1 MFLLFLLSFQKPPHR
16 RLQLLFSLYTLV
28 FVLLTWWWA
37 SIQQVWK
44 CHIPTWIGNGQC
56 HVYLHHP
63 DNDERMTLSGFHKN
77 TMANV
82 HCTVEHKGSLKKLV
96 AWKSKIH
103 SDIWKPWQSR
113 IKVLCLEKA
122 ASLRLFFSQQ
132 FIHIRHSTIQMSDWM
147 KIWSWTF
154 MIIEQIIA
162 HTNSKTYG
170 RTILW
175 WEPFHASL
183 KIFLLQRVLFWDQQ
197 DCYTQD
203 TYESYVSSYSFDI

>member
-1 MFLLFLLSFQKPPHR
+1 MLFGFVGIGEECERFWEPFHWLVRREVNIFCSEVQNNTIIVWSAQYIWSHLSKE
-16 RLQLLFSLYTLV
+16 
-28 FVLLTWWWA
+28 
-37 SIQQVWK
+37 
-44 CHIPTWIGNGQC
+44 
-56 HVYLHHP
+56 HH
-63 DNDERMTLSGFHKN
+63 HQ
-77 TMANV
+77 
-82 HCTVEHKGSLKKLV
+82 CTVEHKGSLKKLV

-103 SDIWKPWQSR
+103 LDIWKPWQSR

-154 MIIEQIIA
+154 MIIEQII
-162 HTNSKTYG
+162 HTYSKTYG

-175 WEPFHASL
+175 WELFHASL

-197 DCYTQD
+197 DFYTQD
-203 TYESYVSSYSFDI
+203 MYESYVSLYSFDI